1 MRFGV
6 GLRGDVGTVDAGQF
20 GFPNEW
26 EALLRRVIGLRQ
38 AKLKIAELG
47 CCPSNAQATFVRQ
60 FECSIAEPHFPAQE
74 IATL

>member
-6 GLRGDVGTVDAGQF
+6 GLPGEVGAVDAGQF

-38 AKLKIAELG
+38 ANLKIAELG
-47 CCPSNAQATFVRQ
+47 AILR
-60 FECSIAEPHFPAQE
+60 
-74 IATL
+74 TLKRRLSAN